1 MEPTTAAVLTIV
13 HLSAGLALYGT
24 LRLSTKPRLKDSSH
38 HIGMLAGFA
47 LMSYATVLAGYGLH
61 AVLVGCC
68 VTATAWVLG
77 GTAFRITLNLG
88 SRSWTLKHGDPAR

>member
-1 MEPTTAAVLTIV
+1 M
-13 HLSAGLALYGT
+13 SAGLALYGA
-24 LRLSTKPRLKDSSH
+24 LKLSTAPRLKDWTH

-47 LMSYATVLAGYGLH
+47 LMSYATVLGGQGLQ
-61 AVLVGCC
+61 AVVVGCC

-77 GTAFRITLNLG
+77 ETAFRITLNLG

>member
-1 MEPTTAAVLTIV
+1 MESATAAQMTIV
-13 HLSAGLALYGT
+13 HLGAGIALYGA
-24 LRLSTKPRLKDSSH
+24 LRLAAAPRFKDWSH

-47 LMSYATVLAGYGLH
+47 LMSYAIALAGHGLQ

-68 VTATAWVLG
+68 VTALAWILG

-88 SRSWTLKHGDPAR
+88 SRSWTLKHGDAPR